1 MGGIFGVAI
10 RNKIAFHIEDSC
22 LAAAGSIVSALPPA
36 YTALYLLP
44 PDFVKQFSPVFR
56 GDVSKRC
63 IPAAYF
69 RTFSVRLT
77 AVLYFPVIPYLLVY
91 FVSCAPIFPRSFYF
105 PKPCIFLCFF
115 YFIMLFRN
123 FLRSSALFLALLYSY
138 ALFCALSCS
147 SAFFR
152 VLLYS
157 SALFCALS
165 CSSALFLCS
174 FVLFRAF
181 IDSSAYLLFC
191 TFRSHRA
198 QPHSTSALV
207 P

>member
-1 MGGIFGVAI
+1 M
-10 RNKIAFHIEDSC
+10 RT
-22 LAAAGSIVSALPPA
+22 ALPFKSRRFPR
-36 YTALYLLP
+36 LLF
-44 PDFVKQFSPVFR
+44 DFLWMMLPLPQSGSPLQFSPVFR
-56 GDVSKRC
+56 GDVSTRC
-63 IPAAYF
+63 FPAAFF
-69 RTFSVRLT
+69 RTVSVRLP

-105 PKPCIFLCFF
+105 PKPCNFLCFF

-147 SAFFR
+147 FVLFRAFPCSFVLFR
-152 VLLYS
+152 
-157 SALFCALS
+157 A
-165 CSSALFLCS
+165 FLCS